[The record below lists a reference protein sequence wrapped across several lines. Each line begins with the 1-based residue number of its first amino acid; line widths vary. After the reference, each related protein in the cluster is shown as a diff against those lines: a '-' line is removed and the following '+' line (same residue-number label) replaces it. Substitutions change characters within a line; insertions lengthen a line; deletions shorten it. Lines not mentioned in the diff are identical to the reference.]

1 MASVKKAGIRKA
13 SKAEEGKDK
22 TEDGYWILEG
32 GTVLTPELEERL
44 SEEFESD
51 DFVDNFRGRTV
62 RVGRPPLDGVR
73 VSERITFRIPP
84 DLYDA
89 AKAKADKEL
98 RSISNL
104 AREALKRYVA
114 E

>member
-1 MASVKKAGIRKA
+1 MASVKRAKTKRAAVAAEGP
-13 SKAEEGKDK
+13 SKTKEG
-22 TEDGYWILEG
+22 YLILKG
-32 GTVLTPELEERL
+32 GTVLTPELEEKWTK
-44 SEEFESD
+44 EFEEGLDPST
-51 DFVDNFRGRTV
+51 FRAI
-62 RVGRPPLDGVR
+62 RVGRPPLDGER

-104 AREALKRYVA
+104 AREALKRYV
-114 E
+114 ES

>member
-1 MASVKKAGIRKA
+1 MASVKKSKNPKA
-13 SKAEEGKDK
+13 SKNPNRTAE
-22 TEDGYWILEG
+22 GYRILKG
-32 GTVLTPELEERL
+32 GIVLTPELEEQWTK
-44 SEEFESD
+44 EFEEGLDPST
-51 DFVDNFRGRTV
+51 FRAI
-62 RVGRPPLDGVR
+62 RVGRPPLDGER

-104 AREALKRYVA
+104 AREALKRYV
-114 E
+114 ES